1 MEDGGVGDFEEG
13 EADQWRH
20 GGRWMR
26 WVLLA
31 DSKDEGSSGGGM
43 GRDGDDEDG
52 GVIGVRCGQMGE
64 GRGGI

>member
-1 MEDGGVGDFEEG
+1 
-13 EADQWRH
+13 
-20 GGRWMR
+20 MR